1 MIRMGTK
8 LKKNLNT
15 YNMKK
20 IYILTVYNLKQG
32 FYTEKAYFT
41 DYTKALKSKEY
52 LINYLIENHSL
63 NKNNI
68 EDHINSSILD
78 DSYNVT
84 LLKENI
90 KTQIIKYI

>member
-1 MIRMGTK
+1 M
-8 LKKNLNT
+8 KN
-15 YNMKK
+15 
-20 IYILTVYNLKQG
+20 IYILTAYNLKQG

-68 EDHINSSILD
+68 ENYRFTGVTTLD
-78 DSYNVT
+78 NSYNVT
-84 LLKENI
+84 LFKETIN
-90 KTQIIKYI
+90 TQIIKFI

>member
-1 MIRMGTK
+1 
-8 LKKNLNT
+8 
-15 YNMKK
+15 MKK
-20 IYILTVYNLKQG
+20 IYILTAYNLKQN

-41 DYTKALKSKEY
+41 SYKKALKSKEY

>member
-1 MIRMGTK
+1 M
-8 LKKNLNT
+8 KN
-15 YNMKK
+15 
-20 IYILTVYNLKQG
+20 IYILTSYNLKQG

-41 DYTKALKSKEY
+41 SYNKALKSKEY

-68 EDHINSSILD
+68 EKNINSTILD
-78 DSYNVT
+78 NSYNVT
-84 LLKENI
+84 LLKETI